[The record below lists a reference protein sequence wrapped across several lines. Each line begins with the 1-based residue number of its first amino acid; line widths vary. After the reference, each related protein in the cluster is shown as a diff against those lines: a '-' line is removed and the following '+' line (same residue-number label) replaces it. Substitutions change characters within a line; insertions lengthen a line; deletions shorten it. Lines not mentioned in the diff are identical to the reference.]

1 MSITAQP
8 LSSAAN
14 PLLKQIRRAV
24 ASGGA
29 MPGGGWVAESVHLL
43 DEALRSGVG
52 IRAVIC
58 SEPAWPA
65 LRERFEGRSPP
76 PVKIV
81 APGLF
86 AGLASTETSQGV
98 LTIVEPPLWRM
109 DDLFRPPALVVALD
123 GVRDPGNAGTITRSA
138 EALGATGIVYLKGTV
153 SPANPKTLRASA
165 GSLFRLP
172 FLAGID
178 AEACAAEC
186 RQRRV
191 AIFSASPA
199 AGDDPRSADLSQPS
213 MLVFGSES
221 RGVSAA
227 LTSASRPLRIATSG
241 VESLNVSAAAA
252 IMLHEASRQRGTRDG
267 NSRKVSGRA
276 GR

>member
-1 MSITAQP
+1 MSTTAQS

-24 ASGGA
+24 ARGGA
-29 MPGGGWVAESVHLL
+29 MPGGGWIAESVHLL

-76 PVKIV
+76 VKIV
-81 APGLF
+81 APDLF
-86 AGLASTETSQGV
+86 AGLASTETTQGV
-98 LTIVEPPLWRM
+98 LTIVEPPVWTM

-123 GVRDPGNAGTITRSA
+123 GVRDPGNAGTMTRGA

-178 AEACAAEC
+178 AETCAAEC

-199 AGDDPRSADLSQPS
+199 AGDDPRSANLSQPS

-227 LTSASRPLRIATSG
+227 LTSASRPLRIPTGG

-252 IMLHEASRQRGTRDG
+252 IMLYEASRQRDG
-267 NSRKVSGRA
+267 NSRKAGGRA